1 MSATRVLP
9 GRKAMLGQSPLK
21 NARLLLCVRWTTC
34 AAILF
39 TAILVA
45 AQASPRKGRPRMSD
59 LPAAAKAQIS
69 AALGQDERTY
79 YFVEQGGRFAVK
91 NARHALSA
99 EFTLEGAN
107 FGSVGH
113 RWGMALRGYGFG
125 EQLVPSVATTLR
137 ATDNH
142 LEYERGGLT
151 EWYVNGPLGLEQGFV
166 VKTSPGKAY
175 GRPLTLDFA
184 LSGDLSATLD
194 NDRRG
199 LTLMRDGV
207 TVLRYSGLMARDA
220 NGHELGA
227 WLEFSGNEL
236 RLRVDDTGAAY
247 PVTIDPMFQATKLNN
262 NRSVCNPTCI
272 VGKADD
278 EFGYSTSISNDGN
291 TVAVAAPNASGSAS
305 NSGAIYVFLK
315 NFRSG
320 WGSCFIVGCHDYAA
334 KLSCANCSAGLGQ
347 SVAISGDG
355 TTIAALLDTEPPTS
369 DPSAGLAVVF
379 VKPSTGWA
387 STSQQ
392 TAFLSLTGT
401 ENPPCPPYCSTWFPS
416 SVSLN
421 ADGSTV
427 ILGYSGARVGT
438 EAHGAV
444 YVFVKPAGGW
454 VDNFSPVKLTA
465 SPGADLEL
473 MGQSV
478 AISSDGTTIAA
489 TAPQSGGS
497 AGAVYVFVKPS
508 GGWISTFQNAKL
520 TYASGDGLSFL
531 GNSVGITSG
540 GETVVAGGNGR
551 GLIFLRNGAVW
562 INTNESAQLLGSDD
576 PIGKFTI
583 SSDGTVV
590 AGGGLQ
596 NSPGA
601 VYLFV
606 KPVTG
611 WATTTESQKV
621 SASDG
626 TAGDNFGLS
635 PYPGSTAIGLSNNGT
650 TMIVGA
656 PNATLNS
663 NANQGAAY
671 VFLGS
676 AGTASAS
683 VSPSSLGFGTWT
695 VGTTSTSQPAT
706 ITNNGN
712 GYLHISGVTASTNFS
727 SANNCL
733 GAAIPPGGSCN
744 ESASFAPTQTG
755 TLTGTLTFTDDSGG
769 TAGTSQQVQLSGTA
783 TKASTSTAITS
794 VVPSPAFVGQAVTV
808 SFTVSPQAGVSLIPS
823 GVVTVKASTGQSC
836 TASAPSGS
844 CMLTFT
850 TAGTRTLTA
859 KYPGDSNFTGSTSI
873 SFGEA
878 VKKYPT
884 TTAVATSGSPS
895 TIGQAVTFT
904 ATISTP
910 SGGGPVPDGE
920 TVTFKRSGTTT
931 PLGTAIT
938 SGGHATFTT
947 STTPGSAYLPAGT
960 FTISATYSG
969 DVTFA
974 ASTGSVKQVVNK
986 FSSATAVT
994 SSLNPSHVGDPVTF
1008 TATVTPSTGSIP
1020 NGETVTFKKGTTILG
1035 TGTTTGGQA
1044 SFATSVLP
1052 AGTNTITAVYAGDAN
1067 YATSSG
1073 IVKQLVNKFA
1083 TTTTVGSSQNP
1094 STSGQSVTFT
1104 ATVSSTHGPIPD
1116 GDSVKFTYGAT
1127 VLGTVTT
1134 SGGIASVSYSA
1145 LPVGSDTVTATFAG
1159 DATYSTSKGTVVQK
1173 VQ

>member
-1 MSATRVLP
+1 
-9 GRKAMLGQSPLK
+9 
-21 NARLLLCVRWTTC
+21 
-34 AAILF
+34 
-39 TAILVA
+39 
-45 AQASPRKGRPRMSD
+45 
-59 LPAAAKAQIS
+59 
-69 AALGQDERTY
+69 
-79 YFVEQGGRFAVK
+79 
-91 NARHALSA
+91 
-99 EFTLEGAN
+99 
-107 FGSVGH
+107 
-113 RWGMALRGYGFG
+113 
-125 EQLVPSVATTLR
+125 
-137 ATDNH
+137 
-142 LEYERGGLT
+142 
-151 EWYVNGPLGLEQGFV
+151 
-166 VKTSPGKAY
+166 
-175 GRPLTLDFA
+175 
-184 LSGDLSATLD
+184 
-194 NDRRG
+194 
-199 LTLMRDGV
+199 
-207 TVLRYSGLMARDA
+207 
-220 NGHELGA
+220 
-227 WLEFSGNEL
+227 
-236 RLRVDDTGAAY
+236 
-247 PVTIDPMFQATKLNN
+247 
-262 NRSVCNPTCI
+262 
-272 VGKADD
+272 
-278 EFGYSTSISNDGN
+278 
-291 TVAVAAPNASGSAS
+291 
-305 NSGAIYVFLK
+305 
-315 NFRSG
+315 
-320 WGSCFIVGCHDYAA
+320 
-334 KLSCANCSAGLGQ
+334 
-347 SVAISGDG
+347 
-355 TTIAALLDTEPPTS
+355 
-369 DPSAGLAVVF
+369 
-379 VKPSTGWA
+379 
-387 STSQQ
+387 
-392 TAFLSLTGT
+392 
-401 ENPPCPPYCSTWFPS
+401 
-416 SVSLN
+416 
-421 ADGSTV
+421 
-427 ILGYSGARVGT
+427 
-438 EAHGAV
+438 V

-540 GETVVAGGNGR
+540 GDTVVAGGNGR

-562 INTNESAQLLGSDD
+562 INTNESAQLLGSDG

-583 SSDGTVV
+583 SGDGTVV

-695 VGTTSTSQPAT
+695 VGTTSTSQPTT

-712 GYLHISGVTASTNFS
+712 GYLHISGATASTNFS

-733 GAAIPPGGSCN
+733 GAAIPPGGSCT

-769 TAGTSQQVQLSGTA
+769 TAGTSQQVQLSGIA

-823 GVVTVKASTGQSC
+823 GMVTVKASTGQSC

-850 TAGTRTLTA
+850 TAGSRTLTA

-986 FSSATAVT
+986 FSTATAVT

-1073 IVKQLVNKFA
+1073 IVKQIVNKFA

-1116 GDSVKFTYGAT
+1116 GESVKFTYGAT
-1127 VLGTVTT
+1127 VLGTATT
-1134 SGGIASVSYSA
+1134 SGGTASVSYSA